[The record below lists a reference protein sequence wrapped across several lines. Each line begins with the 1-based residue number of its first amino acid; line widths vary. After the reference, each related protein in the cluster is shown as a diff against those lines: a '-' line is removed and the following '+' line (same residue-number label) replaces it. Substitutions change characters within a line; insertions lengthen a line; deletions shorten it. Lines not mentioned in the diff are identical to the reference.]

1 MQLLSLVLIPEI
13 LKLTK
18 KRKVAIFCSL
28 CSPVSSDRIAEAEEI
43 L

>member
-13 LKLTK
+13 LKFKK
-18 KRKVAIFCSL
+18 KRTIAIFCSL
-28 CSPVSSDRIAEAEEI
+28 SSAVSSDRIAEAEEI